1 MYKLFGD
8 LKTDEEKSNF
18 FLSGRGYET
27 GVIAAAIQTDV
38 AMAYHR
44 CAEYK
49 KELAALQAENDRLTR
64 YYKNGIDCFANPCER
79 HSGERTS
86 PFSEFFERYG
96 GQCLSSPRRLPQRSK
111 VISERIAYQC
121 NRDHILKFA
130 GMEKLTGEQVA
141 DELNRLYNTIAAQQQ
156 ILNDLAEMMGVAE
169 GDVDELIDAVD
180 RLKEQHFTDLCNS
193 ADVKRLISAVAYPDN
208 YADQDFSEM
217 AKRVLAKMEQNI
229 KALAGGEAGK

>member
-79 HSGERTS
+79 HSGERTP
-86 PFSEFFERYG
+86 PFSEFFEKYG
-96 GQCLSSPRRLPQRSK
+96 GQCLICVVDNNKALQA
-111 VISERIAYQC
+111 ERDA
-121 NRDHILKFA
+121 L
-130 GMEKLTGEQVA
+130 LTE
-141 DELNRLYNTIAAQQQ
+141 R
-156 ILNDLAEMMGVAE
+156 
-169 GDVDELIDAVD
+169 D
-180 RLKEQHFTDLCNS
+180 RLKEALTAMLEIHGVTQ
-193 ADVKRLISAVAYPDN
+193 R
-208 YADQDFSEM
+208 YADAHIEIPQSWVDVSD
-217 AKRVLAKMEQNI
+217 LARA
-229 KALAGGEAGK
+229 ALAQEQENKA